1 MPQAK
6 RKRNIWLKTNDVVAH
21 TGDLVPY
28 LTIDG
33 NIGYLSAGIKT
44 FSLSEECFAITDA
57 FIKDADVSL
66 VLNQDDGEESS
77 DSTALAIDLEH
88 VSMENVRFS
97 MEQMALMFEVGRAEA
112 SALIDVGAD
121 CYTVRSIDVE
131 DSDFGMGDFE
141 ITVGG
146 LSGDV
151 SVDLKNSI
159 VSSGGLTVDIPDFQV
174 DARLHETY
182 FDMNEMRVTA
192 KAEGS
197 LAGLEFSLD
206 ADYGI
211 DGNVTGPVDD
221 FLADVDINVLPQT
234 GITYPIDK
242 KNLAQVSPSGTVN
255 VKYGGA
261 A

>member
-33 NIGYLSAGIKT
+33 NIGYLSAGIKA
-44 FSLSEECFAITDA
+44 FSLSEECFGITDA

-97 MEQMALMFEVGRAEA
+97 MEQMALMFDVGRDEA

-121 CYTVRSIDVE
+121 C
-131 DSDFGMGDFE
+131 
-141 ITVGG
+141 
-146 LSGDV
+146 
-151 SVDLKNSI
+151 
-159 VSSGGLTVDIPDFQV
+159 
-174 DARLHETY
+174 
-182 FDMNEMRVTA
+182 
-192 KAEGS
+192 
-197 LAGLEFSLD
+197 
-206 ADYGI
+206 
-211 DGNVTGPVDD
+211 
-221 FLADVDINVLPQT
+221 
-234 GITYPIDK
+234 
-242 KNLAQVSPSGTVN
+242 
-255 VKYGGA
+255 
-261 A
+261 